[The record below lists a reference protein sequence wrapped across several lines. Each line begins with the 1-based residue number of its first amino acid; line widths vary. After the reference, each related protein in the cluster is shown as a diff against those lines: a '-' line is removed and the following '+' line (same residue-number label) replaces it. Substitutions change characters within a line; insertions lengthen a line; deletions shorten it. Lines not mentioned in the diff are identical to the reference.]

1 MIGKH
6 IGPFL
11 LQGDDPLMIDAE
23 HCATVRTENTLMHAL
38 LLLSSVGF
46 TSVPVLDESS
56 RLAGVVGMPAIF
68 KGILGDDHYHWDQ
81 LDLRKVKDV
90 MERNVSVVYT
100 DSSLEDILH
109 LLVNANYLCV
119 TGRDGLFMGIIA
131 RKQIIKR
138 FNRLAHEFEN
148 HFRVCPLADEDP
160 PHPRE
165 TRGAPGKLKKALP
178 LER

>member
-23 HCATVRTENTLMHAL
+23 HCATVRTENTLMHAM

-56 RLAGVVGMPAIF
+56 RLAGVVSMPAIF
-68 KGILGDDHYHWDQ
+68 KGILGDDNYHWDQ

-90 MERNVSVVYT
+90 MERNVFVVFP
-100 DSSLEDILH
+100 DSPLEDIFH

-119 TGRDGLFMGIIA
+119 TDHDGLFLGIIA
-131 RKQIIKR
+131 RKQVLKR
-138 FNRLAHEFEN
+138 FNRLVHEFEN
-148 HFRVCPLADEDP
+148 HYRVTPLADKASVPARPVQPD
-160 PHPRE
+160 RN
-165 TRGAPGKLKKALP
+165 KLQEA
-178 LER
+178 

>member
-23 HCATVRTENTLMHAL
+23 HCATVRTENTLMHAM

-68 KGILGDDHYHWDQ
+68 KGILGDDNYHWDQ

-90 MERNVSVVYT
+90 MERNVFVVYA
-100 DSSLEDILH
+100 DSPLEDILH

-119 TGRDGLFMGIIA
+119 TDPDGLFLGIIA
-131 RKQIIKR
+131 RKQVLKR
-138 FNRLAHEFEN
+138 FNRLVHEFEN
-148 HFRVCPLADEDP
+148 HYRVIPLAGKGTAP
-160 PHPRE
+160 VKQ
-165 TRGAPGKLKKALP
+165 TRPARSKLQEA
-178 LER
+178 

>member
-23 HCATVRTENTLMHAL
+23 HCATVRTENTLMHAM

-56 RLAGVVGMPAIF
+56 KLAGVIGMPAIF
-68 KGILGDDHYHWDQ
+68 KGILGDDDYHWEQ
-81 LDLRKVKDV
+81 LNVRKVRDV
-90 MERNVSVVYT
+90 MERNVFLVY
-100 DSSLEDILH
+100 DHSPLEDILH

-119 TGRDGLFMGIIA
+119 TDKEGTFLGIIA
-131 RKQIIKR
+131 RKQLLKR
-138 FNRLAHEFEN
+138 FNRFVHEFEN
-148 HFRVCPLADEDP
+148 VYQVTPRAGKDPIPPMDTLILKNNGRGFLMED
-160 PHPRE
+160 
-165 TRGAPGKLKKALP
+165 
-178 LER
+178 

>member
-23 HCATVRTENTLMHAL
+23 HCATVRTENTLMHAM

-46 TSVPVLDESS
+46 TSVPVLDDSS

-68 KGILGDDHYHWDQ
+68 KGILGDDNYHWDQ

-90 MERNVSVVYT
+90 MERNVFVVYT
-100 DSSLEDILH
+100 DSPLEDILH

-119 TGRDGLFMGIIA
+119 TDRDGLFLGIIA

-138 FNRLAHEFEN
+138 FNRLVHEFEN
-148 HFRVCPLADEDP
+148 NYRVSPLLEENPPFAGEADSSPNEV
-160 PHPRE
+160 
-165 TRGAPGKLKKALP
+165 KKA
-178 LER
+178 